1 MKMEKIQLHT
11 VIYSGKNALDR
22 LKSFNDKRV
31 FIVADPFI
39 IESNIIEEIKSR
51 LKVGQNEWKVF
62 SDIVPD
68 PPVENVVAGVQE
80 IAAFKPDL
88 VVTIGGG
95 SAIDAA
101 KAMKEFASKIYN
113 YEKLPLIAVPTTSGT
128 GSEVT
133 SFSII
138 TDSSKGVKYPLVADS
153 LLPEE
158 AILDTELVQSVPKT
172 ITADT
177 GLDALTHAI
186 EAYVA
191 TNANEFSDAL
201 AEKAI
206 RLIFDYLPEAYHDG
220 NNAIAR
226 EKMHQASTMAGIAF
240 NAAGLGINHSIA
252 HACGAKFHIPH
263 GRLNAI
269 LLPEV
274 ILYNAGLEGYLNTD
288 LNPAADKYAYLA
300 QMLRLPATNS
310 AIGTR
315 SLIKSIEK
323 LRSGLGMP
331 ADFKGYDIEY
341 TEAVKVDIARSALQ
355 DSCTNTNPIQPKN
368 EDIVAILANLR

>member
-51 LKVGQNEWKVF
+51 LKVGQNEWKIF
-62 SDIVPD
+62 SEIVPD
-68 PPVENVVAGVQE
+68 PPIENVVAGVKE

-158 AILDTELVQSVPKT
+158 AILDTELVRSVPKT

-177 GLDALTHAI
+177 GMDALTHAI

-300 QMLRLPATNS
+300 RMLRLPATNS

-323 LRSGLGMP
+323 LRAGLGMP

-341 TEAVKVDIARSALQ
+341 TEAVKEDIAQSALQ
-355 DSCTNTNPIQPKN
+355 DRCTNTNPIQPKT